1 MKAAK
6 LPLTTILMAFS
17 LALAGVASDA
27 GTSAKQPA
35 SEQKSPSSPADQT
48 THDEGRKYEEAYNK
62 GDAKTLARLYSDD
75 VDYIDQDGAEVKG
88 RDAMEKLLADNFQQ
102 NPGAKLAITTEEVEQ
117 LRLIPPNI
125 ANTNAL
131 RGTPRSE
138 EKRDTFGRFT
148 ASNPTRTVLPDGL
161 RSR

>member
-1 MKAAK
+1 
-6 LPLTTILMAFS
+6 MAFS

-48 THDEGRKYEEAYNK
+48 TDDEGRKYEEAYNK
-62 GDAKTLARLYSDD
+62 GDAKALAGLYSDD

-102 NPGAKLAITTEEVEQ
+102 NPGVKLAITTEEIKQ
-117 LRLIPPNI
+117 LTLSGCCQ
-125 ANTNAL
+125 L
-131 RGTPRSE
+131 PRDRKS
-138 EKRDTFGRFT
+138 
-148 ASNPTRTVLPDGL
+148 VV
-161 RSR
+161 